1 MAQPLDVTQA
11 KYSNY
16 SKLAAGKFRD
26 LFGGQFFF
34 DLVTTSVVVTQAGR
48 CTALCAVQHGLPVF

>member
-1 MAQPLDVTQA
+1 MAQPLDAMQA

-16 SKLAAGKFRD
+16 LKLAVGKFRD

-34 DLVTTSVVVTQAGR
+34 DRWVN
-48 CTALCAVQHGLPVF
+48 